1 MTTAGN
7 TATLDRRAGEDYAE
21 SAPAPAMP
29 ARTVVGVGL
38 RAGVAAGAVMIAWE
52 MTAAEIAREP
62 TVVAGIVSS
71 TWTPVTGIA
80 SFLLGVDALSASL
93 APGAIVLGL
102 LVHFAMSAVLGV
114 AGTAALVWVL
124 GYRPGP
130 VGAALCGFA
139 YGLFLEV
146 VVMNIVVTS
155 IQDPDVVYRAAPE
168 WTWWVAHGAY
178 GIGLG
183 LVGALMLQRR
193 GEGGFSFQST
203 TA

>member
-1 MTTAGN
+1 
-7 TATLDRRAGEDYAE
+7 
-21 SAPAPAMP
+21 
-29 ARTVVGVGL
+29 
-38 RAGVAAGAVMIAWE
+38 
-52 MTAAEIAREP
+52 
-62 TVVAGIVSS
+62 
-71 TWTPVTGIA
+71 
-80 SFLLGVDALSASL
+80 
-93 APGAIVLGL
+93 
-102 LVHFAMSAVLGV
+102 MSAVLGV